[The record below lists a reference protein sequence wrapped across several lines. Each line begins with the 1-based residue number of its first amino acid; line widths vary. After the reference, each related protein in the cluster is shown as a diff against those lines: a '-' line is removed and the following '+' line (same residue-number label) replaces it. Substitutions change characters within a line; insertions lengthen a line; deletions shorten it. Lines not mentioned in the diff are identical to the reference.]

1 MTGHLQEDSEEYR
14 PRSQAMIMLTGL
26 YLFLLLMTVM
36 SYGQP
41 VPLFGQMLEG
51 SAAKIFIVVDS
62 LVCLHLFLGLL
73 KRQLFTWRLL
83 LFYNGYEVLNTLVN
97 LWLVPHKELERLLE
111 RQIDPNAML
120 TSNLVTVAVV
130 LWISRV
136 IWKQREQ
143 FYNRSPYLF

>member
-1 MTGHLQEDSEEYR
+1 MTDHLQEDSDEYR

-51 SAAKIFIVVDS
+51 AAAKIFIVVDC

-73 KRQLFTWRLL
+73 KRQLLTWRLL
-83 LFYNGYEVLNTLVN
+83 LVYNLYEVLNTLVN
-97 LWLVPHKELERLLE
+97 LLLVPHKELERLLE
-111 RQIDPNAML
+111 RQVDPSAML